1 MMHDVAKEMPH
12 DQAKKLMKKYY
23 ASHLDQPEPIWHQ
36 WLSRYVCENEF
47 LISDEEILNTTKRI
61 KEGLKD
67 IENIPIDNA
76 ININKKVQSENLVE
90 TKTDGVGDII
100 QASYQG
106 VSQAL
111 RENKTKERQPV
122 NVYIGN
128 RKVYSGYGNY
138 LNSENNMYGTSTIR
152 A

>member
-1 MMHDVAKEMPH
+1 
-12 DQAKKLMKKYY
+12 MK
-23 ASHLDQPEPIWHQ
+23 
-36 WLSRYVCENEF
+36 N
-47 LISDEEILNTTKRI
+47 
-61 KEGLKD
+61 

-76 ININKKVQSENLVE
+76 ISINKKVQSENLVE